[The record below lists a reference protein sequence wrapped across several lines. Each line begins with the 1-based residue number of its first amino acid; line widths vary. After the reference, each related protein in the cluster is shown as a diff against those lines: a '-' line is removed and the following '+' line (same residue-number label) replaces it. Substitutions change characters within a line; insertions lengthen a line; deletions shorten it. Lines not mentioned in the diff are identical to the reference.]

1 VTTRRALTVGLA
13 LAIVVGALYGLV
25 HAVTGNWHEVRGA
38 LSHANWLLL
47 LTGFAVALIV
57 VPLLAQRWNATMRA
71 LGADVTVSQSAGWFA
86 TGQLGKYAPGGV
98 WHIVGQGEL
107 AARGGIGRAV
117 AYSSVV
123 LSTITLVAGAAVTVA
138 IGGVLPGVDGVRWWA
153 VAAGIGALLVLLEPH
168 LRRLLLS
175 KIRIDAHAVSARQL
189 LRLVVGCIP
198 VWVLIGT
205 STWLTARAFGPGLG
219 VLRTMVG
226 AVGSWLVGI
235 VTLPAPGGIG
245 VREAVFAAVVRRDLG
260 STTAA
265 LVALVS
271 RLSFLL
277 ADVTCF
283 AIARLSRV
291 RRASSH

>member
-1 VTTRRALTVGLA
+1 
-13 LAIVVGALYGLV
+13 
-25 HAVTGNWHEVRGA
+25 
-38 LSHANWLLL
+38 
-47 LTGFAVALIV
+47 
-57 VPLLAQRWNATMRA
+57 
-71 LGADVTVSQSAGWFA
+71 
-86 TGQLGKYAPGGV
+86 
-98 WHIVGQGEL
+98 
-107 AARGGIGRAV
+107 
-117 AYSSVV
+117 
-123 LSTITLVAGAAVTVA
+123 VA

-153 VAAGIGALLVLLEPH
+153 VAAGIGALLALLEPH

-175 KIRIDAHAVSARQL
+175 KIRIDANAVSARQL

-219 VLRTMVG
+219 VLRTMAG

-283 AIARLSRV
+283 AVARLSRV